1 MLLGFRRLCH
11 IELSKQL
18 RDALARWFAE
28 CRVIEVLQLATEAQP
43 KGCIQRRKARF
54 LLPRIVNPGFVGH
67 PVLQPCHLSAQEMER
82 INWQASPYSQVRVP
96 RLRGC

>member
-43 KGCIQRRKARF
+43 KGSAFSVGRRGSCPHGSSILG
-54 LLPRIVNPGFVGH
+54 LLAIPSFSRAI
-67 PVLQPCHLSAQEMER
+67 
-82 INWQASPYSQVRVP
+82 
-96 RLRGC
+96 